1 MADIGRI
8 ITTGAK
14 TKVGKE
20 FTKTLVE
27 GAQSIIKTG
36 KTTEATKLLQKKKTP
51 VKVGEKE
58 TQAVKGAE
66 TVVNITKKDI
76 KVKKPEVSAA
86 QADEFIDY
94 LKGSKI
100 PKTILR
106 DFNFN
111 KITSSDDIKKLIQM
125 TSQSMK
131 GQIDKQTR
139 GVQTEEITKRLATLI
154 GKNEK
159 DLTRTLL
166 ELKPG
171 QTLNA
176 EYILA
181 ARELL
186 VAGMTKL
193 DNMAKRITDVSRIGK
208 VTDDERLAFRQHFA
222 LMGEFQKVIKGV
234 QTETARALQQFRIPT
249 RQKKYSSVDLD
260 NLNKEALMIELGGG
274 DNIQKVAKL
283 YIEAGSETARLK
295 FSQGAGS
302 FKNLKKAS
310 DSIAEVFLNV
320 ILSNP
325 VTHIRNSAGN
335 WITMGIN
342 NFERKY
348 AANLQPRWLGGKSS
362 EGIAEFEDYAKVFGK
377 TMAAQEMQKAI
388 GEAISK
394 GGWKNFFKNFDT
406 QIQSNFGGTSKI
418 ELFGKHLTAE
428 NWNATSKFGKNTID
442 GIGNI
447 LTLGRVPTRF
457 LTVMDNWF
465 KNQEYRSEL
474 YALAYRETM
483 QMWREGWLKQN
494 DMAAYLADRVVNPT
508 KAIQEAAYDG
518 AHYVSYQWK
527 LSKQQGNKL
536 AEFGNLLQKGKTK
549 SSFMSWMANY
559 YLPFIQTPTN
569 IASFA
574 AERTPILASFLSR
587 YQTEIAAGGARAQMA
602 KARLQLGYMFYS
614 TMGTAGYFSGA
625 FGGSDIQ
632 IPGATT
638 GGKRELMKG
647 FGYQPNSIRVPI
659 GEDEYAQFNLT
670 GFDPLSFMVSMAGN
684 SGQAIHLALQSG
696 ADPEAL
702 AQAAMAMT
710 YGFGEILSN
719 GTYMQGVGNF
729 QKDLTNIGKF
739 MAGDR
744 SNRGL
749 QKWWNRFSASFVPG
763 AFKWV
768 GKNMP
773 HLNEEGSIA
782 WFNDDLQKQAVEWN
796 EFLLRNINEE
806 NLEYDYNIFGERI
819 EKFGFYSKIKKTD
832 VSRAVEEV
840 MPDIRP
846 IKDNIQYTYAKGL
859 SVQIPLNSEQL
870 RFYKKNAGINFTDIM
885 KNRVFKNPLW
895 QPDTEEIV
903 KKKLIT
909 TALSDARAL
918 AKDQLLNPENGFLED
933 LQSKGDE
940 LKIKKILKEQGGKP
954 IINDNFGIID
964 DDNINNNNQE

>member
-20 FTKTLVE
+20 FTKDLIE
-27 GAQSIIKTG
+27 QAQGLIKTG
-36 KTTEATKLLQKKKTP
+36 KTTEATKLLQKKKIP
-51 VKVGEKE
+51 VKVGDKK
-58 TQAVKGAE
+58 TQVVEGAE
-66 TVVNITKKDI
+66 TVVKIEKKDI
-76 KVKKPEVSAA
+76 KVKKPEISAE
-86 QADEFIDY
+86 QSDDFFKY
-94 LKGSKI
+94 LEGSKI

-111 KITSSDDIKKLIQM
+111 KITSSDDIKRLIQI
-125 TSQSMK
+125 TSQSMR

-154 GKNEK
+154 GKNPE
-159 DLTRTLL
+159 DLQRTLL
-166 ELKPG
+166 NLKPG
-171 QTLNA
+171 DTLNA

-186 VAGMTKL
+186 VAGMAKL
-193 DNMAKRITDVSRIGK
+193 DDMAKRITDVKRLGK

-249 RQKKYSSVDLD
+249 RQKKYSSGDLD
-260 NLNKEALMIELGGG
+260 NLNKEALLIELGGG
-274 DNIQKVAKL
+274 DEIQSVAKL
-283 YIEAGSETARLK
+283 YIQAGSQEAKLK
-295 FSQGAGS
+295 FAQNAGG

-310 DSIAEVFLNV
+310 DSVAEVFLNV

-325 VTHIRNSAGN
+325 VTHVRNSAGN
-335 WITMGIN
+335 WLTMGIN

-348 AANLQPRWLGGKSS
+348 AANLQPRWLGGKASD
-362 EGIAEFEDYAKVFGK
+362 GIAEFEDIAKVYGK
-377 TMAAQEMQKAI
+377 TMAYQEMKKAL
-388 GEAISK
+388 GEAFSK
-394 GGWKNFFKNFDT
+394 GGITGFLKNFD
-406 QIQSNFGGTSKI
+406 QHIASNFGGTSKI
-418 ELFGKHLTAE
+418 ELFGRHLTAE
-428 NWNATSKFGKNTID
+428 NWNATSKLGKTSID
-442 GIGNI
+442 SIGTA
-447 LTLGRVPTRF
+447 LTLGRVPTRL

-483 QMWREGWLKQN
+483 QMWKEGWLKQN

-508 KAIQEAAYDG
+508 KAIQEAAYDA
-518 AHYVSYQWK
+518 AHYVTYQTK
-527 LSKQQGNKL
+527 LNKQAGNKL
-536 AEFGNLLQKGKTK
+536 AEFGNILQKGKSK
-549 SSFMSWMANY
+549 SGFMSWMANY

-574 AERTPILASFLSR
+574 AERTPMLASLASR

-602 KARLQLGYMFYS
+602 KARLQLGYMFYTS
-614 TMGTAGYFSGA
+614 MATTGYFSGSL
-625 FGGSDIQ
+625 GGSDIN

-638 GGKRELMKG
+638 GGKRELMKA

-670 GFDPLSFMVSMAGN
+670 GLDPASFMISMAGN

-702 AQAAMAMT
+702 AEAAMLMS

-719 GTYMQGVGNF
+719 GTYMQGIGNF
-729 QKDLTNIGKF
+729 QRDLTNLSKWV
-739 MAGDR
+739 AGDR
-744 SNRGL
+744 SNKGL

-885 KNRVFKNPLW
+885 RNRVFKNPLW